1 MDLVRCALNVVTD
14 RHSWQQ
20 SITWCA
26 GRVKRIRYFCGCDS
40 DVFAGRKWLRRS
52 PGSATDVPVTLR
64 PLSVLIVIRLTAN
77 AMQLEGSKQLKVAH
91 SMMDSRTPVAQLRFV
106 THWKSICLRYP
117 CLTATHLQKLE
128 DHEAAN
134 ARVVEQSKQALNAN
148 PMDNLTELQRRTITE
163 QSSRINTR
171 VRATVR

>member
-1 MDLVRCALNVVTD
+1 MYLVRCALNVVTD
-14 RHSWQQ
+14 RHSGQQ

-26 GRVKRIRYFCGCDS
+26 GWVKRIRYFCGCDS

-52 PGSATDVPVTLR
+52 PGSATDVSVTIRL
-64 PLSVLIVIRLTAN
+64 LSVLIVIRLTVN
-77 AMQLEGSKQLKVAH
+77 AIEGSKQLKVAH

-106 THWKSICLRYP
+106 THWKSIRLRYP

-134 ARVVEQSKQALNAN
+134 ARVVQQSKQALNAN